1 MADLKLELLV
11 RSLLSGVCLFNY
23 IIEDVDFLLKIA
35 LDVVALRLCNV
46 FHSVLLSLQLF
57 HLFAVEGNLLLQL
70 HDLILELVN
79 SCLKAKGLLGAES
92 LV

>member
-1 MADLKLELLV
+1 MKLELLV
-11 RSLLSGVCLFNY
+11 RSLLSVVCLFNY

-35 LDVVALRLCNV
+35 LNVGALGLCNV
-46 FHSVLLSLQLF
+46 FHSVLLSLQLS